1 MNIPKLITI
10 ACVAA
15 ASLFAATPAQAS
27 HWRHHHAY
35 YYSRPYYY
43 SYYRPHYYHHYRP
56 YVYYSDPYYYD
67 DNYYDSG
74 YPYYYSR
81 PSVGLTFSFG
91 GHHHHHHHHW

>member
-1 MNIPKLITI
+1 MNTPKLLAI

-15 ASLFAATPAQAS
+15 ATLFTATPARAD

-56 YVYYSDPYYYD
+56 YVYYDDPYYRTGGVR
-67 DNYYDSG
+67 SC
-74 YPYYYSR
+74 PR
-81 PSVGLTFSFG
+81 ISFTLKA
-91 GHHHHHHHHW
+91 